1 MSHYK
6 KLFEE
11 THIGKMKLR
20 NRISMAP
27 MGPVGYANSRG
38 GFNQRSQ
45 LTGGHGAMPHMNYYM
60 LTDLLNYH
68 KVDIYTDTKV
78 LKTTSDG
85 VVVETDGTQKVLPAK
100 TVIASIGYK
109 ENNMLYEQLKDSEIP
124 VYNIGDSRQVHNI
137 MYAI

>member
-38 GFNQRSQ
+38 GFNQRLQ
-45 LTGGHGAMPHMNYYM
+45 DYYVERAKNNVGLIITGVCSVDLNIEGLPSLGMPCP
-60 LTDLLNYH
+60 
-68 KVDIYTDTKV
+68 
-78 LKTTSDG
+78 TSDPFAFRC
-85 VVVETDGTQKVLPAK
+85 V
-100 TVIASIGYK
+100 
-109 ENNMLYEQLKDSEIP
+109 
-124 VYNIGDSRQVHNI
+124 
-137 MYAI
+137 